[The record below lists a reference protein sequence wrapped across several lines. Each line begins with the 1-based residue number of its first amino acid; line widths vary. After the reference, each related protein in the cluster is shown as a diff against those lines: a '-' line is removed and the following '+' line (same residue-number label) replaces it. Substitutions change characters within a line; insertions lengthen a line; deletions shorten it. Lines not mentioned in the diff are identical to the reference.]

1 MKRYIVRGFK
11 NDIWGFWEI
20 TTIPEMIERRAAER
34 DITITSISEI

>member
-20 TTIPEMIERRAAER
+20 TTIPEMIERRATEHN
-34 DITITSISEI
+34 IIITSINET